1 MGAEELNVSGES
13 TPEVKTQEEVAE
25 TKVEVDEIPAVVEA
39 AEVAEEPKLIEEP
52 DLTSLV
58 AKSLVVSEEGLDAD
72 EKIINRILGS
82 GKIEATTNELITA
95 GFDPGR
101 MSQYS
106 FIVGRFKL
114 TRLLLVSPY
123 KIEKIK

>member
-13 TPEVKTQEEVAE
+13 TPEVKTQEEV
-25 TKVEVDEIPAVVEA
+25 VEVEQPSVQDAPPTPEAV
-39 AEVAEEPKLIEEP
+39 
-52 DLTSLV
+52 V

-106 FIVGRFKL
+106 FVVGRFKL

>member
-72 EKIINRILGS
+72 EKI
-82 GKIEATTNELITA
+82 KTMFPQVKA
-95 GFDPGR
+95 
-101 MSQYS
+101 
-106 FIVGRFKL
+106 
-114 TRLLLVSPY
+114 
-123 KIEKIK
+123 

>member
-13 TPEVKTQEEVAE
+13 TPEVETQE
-25 TKVEVDEIPAVVEA
+25 VVTSEA
-39 AEVAEEPKLIEEP
+39 GVTEEPKVEPEPIKEPEP

-72 EKIINRILGS
+72 EKIINKILES

-95 GFDPGR
+95 GFDTSR

-106 FIVGRFKL
+106 FVVGIFKL

>member
-13 TPEVKTQEEVAE
+13 TPEVKTQEEV
-25 TKVEVDEIPAVVEA
+25 VEVEQAPTPEVVA
-39 AEVAEEPKLIEEP
+39 EEP